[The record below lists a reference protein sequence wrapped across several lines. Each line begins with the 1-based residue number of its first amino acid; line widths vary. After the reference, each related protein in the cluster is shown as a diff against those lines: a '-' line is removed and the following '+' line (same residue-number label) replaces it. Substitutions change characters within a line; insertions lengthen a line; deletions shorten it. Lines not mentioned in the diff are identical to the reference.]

1 MTITIRV
8 PTQLRSTCGGEREL
22 ALEARTVREALGEL
36 ELHFPALHRNVCDE
50 SGSPRRHMNLF
61 VNREHIRDQNGL
73 DTPLA
78 GGDVITILPA
88 VSGG

>member
-8 PTQLRSTCGGEREL
+8 PTQLRGACDGAREL
-22 ALEARTVREALGEL
+22 VLEARTVRQALSEL
-36 ELHFPALHRNVCDE
+36 ERDFPALHRKVCDE
-50 SGSPRRHMNLF
+50 SGTPRRHMNLF
-61 VNREHIRDQNGL
+61 VNRDNIRDRNGL
-73 DTPLA
+73 DTSLA